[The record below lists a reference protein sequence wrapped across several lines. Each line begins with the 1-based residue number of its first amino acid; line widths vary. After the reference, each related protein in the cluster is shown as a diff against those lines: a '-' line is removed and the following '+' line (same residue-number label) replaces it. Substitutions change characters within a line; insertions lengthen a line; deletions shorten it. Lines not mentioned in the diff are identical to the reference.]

1 MIALG
6 VDSGSRCTG
15 YGVVEGRGPAHRAL
29 AFGAVRLSPDLPHS
43 ERLALIGER
52 LRALIGEFHPEVLA
66 LEGVFMAENAQ
77 SALKLGQVRGA
88 VMLTA
93 AQVGVPVLEISPAEV
108 KAAVTGYGRAE
119 KVQVQKM
126 VQAILGLPKPP
137 TPLDASDALA
147 LAICALARSR
157 LGSVGAPR

>member
-15 YGVVEGRGPAHRAL
+15 YGVVEGRGANHRAL

-43 ERLALIGER
+43 ERLALIGAK
-52 LRALIGEFHPEVLA
+52 LREIIGEFHPQVLA
-66 LEGVFMAENAQ
+66 LEGVFMAGNAQ

-93 AQVGVPVLEISPAEV
+93 AQEGVPVMEVSPAEV
-108 KAAVTGYGRAE
+108 KVAVTGYGRAE
-119 KVQVQKM
+119 KMQVQKM
-126 VQAILGLPKPP
+126 VQAILGLPVPP
-137 TPLDASDALA
+137 SPHDASDALA
-147 LAICALARSR
+147 LAICALARGPLAAAGVR
-157 LGSVGAPR
+157 R

>member
-15 YGVVEGRGPAHRAL
+15 YGVVEGRGAAHKAL
-29 AFGAVRLSPDLPHS
+29 AYGALRLEPDLPHPD
-43 ERLALIGER
+43 RLALIGAR
-52 LRALIGEFHPEVLA
+52 LRELIGEFRPEVLA

-93 AQVGVPVLEISPAEV
+93 AQEGVPVVEISPAEV

-119 KVQVQKM
+119 KTQVQKM

-137 TPLDASDALA
+137 TPHDASDALA
-147 LAICALARSR
+147 LAICALARGR
-157 LGSVGAPR
+157 LATAGVRK